1 MCLAIPGKIK
11 SIELQHNGLVRM
23 AKVSFGGITKEA
35 SLEMLPDAKIDDY
48 VLVHVGVAISKVNEE
63 EAKKTF
69 KYLEEIGELGELE
82 DVEDYLPEKLSN
94 WFDISTYNTLYDILI
109 EIKKIAKLKPIIR
122 LVVLEKPS
130 KSLIISILLFIKEK
144 QNKIAENKRN
154 QKL

>member
-23 AKVSFGGITKEA
+23 AKVSFGGTKEA

-82 DVEDYLPEKLSN
+82 DVEDYLPEK
-94 WFDISTYNTLYDILI
+94 D
-109 EIKKIAKLKPIIR
+109 E
-122 LVVLEKPS
+122 
-130 KSLIISILLFIKEK
+130 
-144 QNKIAENKRN
+144 Q
-154 QKL
+154 